1 MRDAAAA
8 TEILAELVGIGI
20 RISIDDFG
28 TGYSSLNYLKQFPVR
43 KLKIDQS
50 FVSDIG
56 KHEED
61 AAIARAIIH
70 LGHSL
75 GMKVVAEGVET
86 ETQLAILKSLD
97 CDEIQGFLF
106 SRPMPAKDFARFLL
120 AESGGVRDA
129 VEPDPALTDH

>member
-1 MRDAAAA
+1 M
-8 TEILAELVGIGI
+8 VGIGI
-20 RISIDDFG
+20 RVSIDDFG

-56 KHEED
+56 KREED

-86 ETQLAILKSLD
+86 EAQLKILKSLE
-97 CDEIQGFLF
+97 CDEIQGYLF
-106 SRPMPAKDFARFLL
+106 SRPLSAEDFAQLL
-120 AESGGVRDA
+120 LDRASDA
-129 VEPDPALTDH
+129 PDAAGQTTKPDPALIDN